1 MGNTLGL
8 APMGALPRRSP
19 RREEPLPNP
28 GSFDELHRLCKD
40 VFPAQMEGVKLV
52 VNKVLSSH
60 FQVAHTVHMSALGLP
75 GYHLHAAYAGDWQLS
90 PTEVFPTVVGD
101 MDSGGSLNAQV
112 LLLLAERLRAKAVFQ
127 TQQAKFLT
135 WQFDGEY
142 RGDDYTATLTL
153 GNPDLIGESVIVVA
167 HFLQSLTHRLV
178 LGGELV
184 YHRRPGEEGAILTL
198 AGKYSAVHWVATLNV
213 GSGGAHASYYHRAN
227 EQVQVGVEFEANT
240 RLQDTTFSFGY
251 HLTLPQANMVFRG
264 LVDSNWCVG
273 AVLEKKSP
281 PCLSPSPSEP
291 SLITGATDSTVA
303 LASLWAEVIPE
314 PAHTTA
320 GASELGVLG
329 PEPSP
334 EPTLLGDLWVLRAEW
349 GQDHNL
355 LRTGAAT
362 GQLLRQWLSLPPLPS
377 VQYHLP
383 MLLWLWTRGEE
394 LRGMSG

>member
-1 MGNTLGL
+1 MLMPRDVNREITAGGSIQQSRGIGCPKQSIFFV
-8 APMGALPRRSP
+8 AGFERRSFP
-19 RREEPLPNP
+19 SVLHVGLKERSISLARGPHLYLFLPSP
-28 GSFDELHRLCKD
+28 SLLSD

-52 VNKVLSSH
+52 INKVLSSH

-101 MDSGGSLNAQV
+101 MDSSGSLNAQV
-112 LLLLAERLRAKAVFQ
+112 LLLLAERLRAKAVFQVTHSSCLHPLRHLSLSSMGILPRGSRGRSKGNIEHKKREGYFTSYSAPQ

-153 GNPDLIGESVIVVA
+153 GNPDLIGESVIMVA
-167 HFLQSLTHRLV
+167 HFLQSVTQRLV

-264 LVDSNWCVG
+264 EGYCDVWNW
-273 AVLEKKSP
+273 
-281 PCLSPSPSEP
+281 
-291 SLITGATDSTVA
+291 
-303 LASLWAEVIPE
+303 
-314 PAHTTA
+314 
-320 GASELGVLG
+320 
-329 PEPSP
+329 
-334 EPTLLGDLWVLRAEW
+334 
-349 GQDHNL
+349 
-355 LRTGAAT
+355 
-362 GQLLRQWLSLPPLPS
+362 
-377 VQYHLP
+377 
-383 MLLWLWTRGEE
+383 
-394 LRGMSG
+394 

>member
-8 APMGALPRRSP
+8 APMGTLPRRSH

-75 GYHLHAAYAGDWQLS
+75 GYHLHTAYAGDWQLS

-101 MDSGGSLNAQV
+101 MDSSGSLNAQV

-142 RGDDYTATLTL
+142 RGDDCTATLTL
-153 GNPDLIGESVIVVA
+153 GNPDLIGESVIMVA
-167 HFLQSLTHRLV
+167 HFLQSITHRLV

-213 GSGGAHASYYHRAN
+213 GSGGAHASYYHKAN

-251 HLTLPQANMVFRG
+251 HLTLPQADMVFRG

-273 AVLEKKSP
+273 AVLEKKM
-281 PCLSPSPSEP
+281 
-291 SLITGATDSTVA
+291 
-303 LASLWAEVIPE
+303 
-314 PAHTTA
+314 
-320 GASELGVLG
+320 
-329 PEPSP
+329 
-334 EPTLLGDLWVLRAEW
+334 R
-349 GQDHNL
+349 
-355 LRTGAAT
+355 
-362 GQLLRQWLSLPPLPS
+362 PLPVTLALGAFLNHWRNRFHCGFS
-377 VQYHLP
+377 ITV
-383 MLLWLWTRGEE
+383 G
-394 LRGMSG
+394 

>member
-101 MDSGGSLNAQV
+101 MDSSGSLNAQV

-153 GNPDLIGESVIVVA
+153 GNPDLIGESGEELGRGCFFLVA
-167 HFLQSLTHRLV
+167 AHLLVSAVAPHGLEGLGSLTHRLV

-273 AVLEKKSP
+273 AVLEKKM
-281 PCLSPSPSEP
+281 
-291 SLITGATDSTVA
+291 
-303 LASLWAEVIPE
+303 
-314 PAHTTA
+314 
-320 GASELGVLG
+320 
-329 PEPSP
+329 
-334 EPTLLGDLWVLRAEW
+334 
-349 GQDHNL
+349 
-355 LRTGAAT
+355 
-362 GQLLRQWLSLPPLPS
+362 PPLPVTLALGAFLNHWRNRFHCGFS
-377 VQYHLP
+377 ITV
-383 MLLWLWTRGEE
+383 G
-394 LRGMSG
+394 

>member
-60 FQVAHTVHMSALGLP
+60 FQ
-75 GYHLHAAYAGDWQLS
+75 
-90 PTEVFPTVVGD
+90 
-101 MDSGGSLNAQV
+101 
-112 LLLLAERLRAKAVFQ
+112 

-153 GNPDLIGESVIVVA
+153 GNPDLIGESVIMVA

-213 GSGGAHASYYHRAN
+213 GSGGAHASYYHKAN

-273 AVLEKKSP
+273 AVLEKKM
-281 PCLSPSPSEP
+281 
-291 SLITGATDSTVA
+291 
-303 LASLWAEVIPE
+303 
-314 PAHTTA
+314 
-320 GASELGVLG
+320 
-329 PEPSP
+329 
-334 EPTLLGDLWVLRAEW
+334 
-349 GQDHNL
+349 
-355 LRTGAAT
+355 
-362 GQLLRQWLSLPPLPS
+362 PPLP
-377 VQYHLP
+377 VTLALGAFLNH
-383 MLLWLWTRGEE
+383 WRNRFHCGFTITVG
-394 LRGMSG
+394 